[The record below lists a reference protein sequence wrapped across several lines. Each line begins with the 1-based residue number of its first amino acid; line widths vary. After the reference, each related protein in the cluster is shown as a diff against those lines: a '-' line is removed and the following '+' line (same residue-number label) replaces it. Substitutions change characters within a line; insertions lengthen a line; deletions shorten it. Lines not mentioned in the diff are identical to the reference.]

1 MSHEEMFNI
10 ITNIIKNYDFV
21 FLNSLLPLVYRLD
34 QQMFIKRSNG
44 YFLIDEIKSLLLQC
58 KNLSQYISSNST
70 QVATLR
76 YNLSTNI
83 EIVFRRNNYLCK
95 KSQRSSKELLELISN
110 YSKVT
115 GYKINIKKVS
125 CFFIYQQ

>member
-10 ITNIIKNYDFV
+10 ITNIIKNYDSV

-58 KNLSQYISSNST
+58 KNLS
-70 QVATLR
+70 
-76 YNLSTNI
+76 
-83 EIVFRRNNYLCK
+83 
-95 KSQRSSKELLELISN
+95 
-110 YSKVT
+110 
-115 GYKINIKKVS
+115 
-125 CFFIYQQ
+125 